1 MYNASSRCPAS
12 ERGAVLVLALLIVAI
27 VSGLAVQFAHT
38 FTLNLSRVEYR
49 SYGAQAQNY
58 LLGAEALAGVV
69 LSEDAANSESD
80 NLTEQW
86 AQAIPPFPTD
96 HGMLEARLEDAHGRF
111 NLNSL
116 AGKANADNNPN
127 GIPALRFTP
136 QQRRFIRLLQTFE
149 DYPLTPDQAMEITE
163 AVIDWIDEDDEP
175 FGFGGA
181 ESLHYSRAQPPYE
194 PANQLFNSVSEL
206 RLVQHVT
213 PELYVLLEPL
223 LVALPEDATLNVN
236 TALPPL
242 LRTIN
247 DAENLQPLDERALS
261 DLLEDR
267 QLQQYETVSDFFS
280 SPIMTNLAPNAE
292 QTNAGFGTESDYFI
306 LHATASVGEQVRF
319 LTSYLQ
325 REDEKVTTVQR
336 RYTSY

>member
-1 MYNASSRCPAS
+1 MYNASSRSRGS
-12 ERGAVLVLALLIVAI
+12 ECGAVLVLALLIVAI
-27 VSGLAVQFAHT
+27 VSALAVQFAYT
-38 FTLNLSRVEYR
+38 FSLNLSRVEYR

-58 LLGAEALAGVV
+58 LLGAETLAGVV
-69 LSEDAANSESD
+69 LQEDAKNTESD

-86 AQAIPPFPTD
+86 AQTIPPFPTD
-96 HGMLEARLEDAHGRF
+96 HGMLEAHLEDAHGRF

-116 AGKANADNNPN
+116 VDKVSAENNPA
-127 GIPALRFTP
+127 GDQAARFTP

-149 DYPLTPDQAMEITE
+149 DYPLTPDQAIEITE
-163 AVIDWIDEDDEP
+163 AVIDWIDDDDEP

-206 RLVQHVT
+206 RLVAHMT
-213 PELYVLLEPL
+213 PELYRLLEPL
-223 LVALPEDATLNVN
+223 LVVLPKDATMNVN

-247 DAENLQPLDERALS
+247 NEDDLRPLDERALA

-280 SPIMTNLAPNAE
+280 SPVVTNLAPNAVS
-292 QTNAGFGTESDYFI
+292 TNAGFGTESSYFI

-319 LTSYLQ
+319 LTSYLH
-325 REDEKVTTVQR
+325 REDEKVSTVQR